1 MEQIETLLQC
11 PFYRGAKIM
20 EALGNFFSR
29 TFGDFFSRLSSQ
41 MGYKVTDMAETKV
54 RDALEKPFN
63 RNVADNQQKSTD
75 YSNRNARE

>member
-11 PFYRGAKIM
+11 HFYHGAKIM
-20 EALGNFFSR
+20 EAIERFFSR

-41 MGYKVTDMAETKV
+41 MGYRMTDMAETKV
-54 RDALEKPFN
+54 RDAIERPFN

-75 YSNRNARE
+75 YSNRSTRE